1 MLNRVLKLLRVT
13 FIGMVTLMAV
23 VALVG
28 VIVVGDGQ
36 GQVYASSQA
45 QFQNTRQWMLKST
58 SFGNIFVTFVIQIKI
73 MIHILH

>member
-13 FIGMVTLMAV
+13 FIGMV
-23 VALVG
+23 ALAG

-45 QFQNTRQWMLKST
+45 QFHNTRQWMLKST
-58 SFGNIFVTFVIQIKI
+58 SYGNIFVTFVIQIKI